1 MNTLKLS
8 KLIHTWLVDIDGTLV
23 FHNGHKNNGDML
35 LSGIKE
41 FWSSIPENDVIILLS
56 ARTSDEQEET
66 LNFLVSN
73 GLRFNHA
80 IFNLPTGERILIN
93 DIKPKGLNTA
103 IAVNIHRNTGLS
115 NFEINFTND

>member
-8 KLIHTWLVDIDGTLV
+8 KLIHTWLIDIDGTLV
-23 FHNGHKNNGDML
+23 FHNGHKKNGDML

-66 LNFLVSN
+66 LNFLVSH

-103 IAVNIHRNTGLS
+103 IAVNIHRNIGLS